1 MKILAA
7 VFRTYGAAVA
17 IKYCIVGYLYFVV
30 QVDQLLDVLEFVFH
44 VVSLSDVADDACVE
58 ALDHKLERTNTKGVS
73 WLENMML
80 LWLQHFVKTARLL
93 WIHVQVSKHETSFD
107 FIVIDLKMMTA
118 NFFTL
123 QLHED
128 FLLASFRVH
137 CRLAKLDRHV
147 VWIKEDLSLERTSDK
162 LEHKHFLVG
171 LIICLDIDFCV
182 ALH

>member
-7 VFRTYGAAVA
+7 VFRTYGATVA

-123 QLHED
+123 QLHEE

-147 VWIKEDLSLERTSDK
+147 VWIEEDLSLERTSDK